1 MILAITTVLILSIK
15 CTATFNM
22 RSLSTCFVLLTSTM
36 TSAPTFTKLS
46 NLTLSSLNVPIAAPT
61 KRQNIIL
68 YLLQSSQY
76 LVTASCHL
84 LKQVEMSDFSSS
96 QF

>member
-1 MILAITTVLILSIK
+1 MRHIYKSFDMTNSIFGPHIMILAITTVLILRIK

-22 RSLSTCFVLLTSTM
+22 RSLPTSFVLLTSTM

-68 YLLQSSQY
+68 YLLQSG
-76 LVTASCHL
+76 
-84 LKQVEMSDFSSS
+84 
-96 QF
+96 